1 MPTPTITLPE
11 GQPSSALAILQTV
24 QNRRFS
30 SLAET
35 SVYLKSLSPEERFEI
50 VNGQAARL
58 VAVQEKV
65 DQCMEYLESFVQ
77 GDDVFKDRLAR
88 DPEVWTKVASGASRA
103 RTSAKKKQQALDRCR
118 ARWGSENLHHHFGHL
133 LDAGE
138 STWFKVR
145 RVAMRETDIHAAVR
159 RIRDA
164 IFWRVTHGRPGRSA
178 DLYPLA
184 ADFEKIK
191 DNDLPAADQ
200 AAISAAGYVVDGK
213 GWLALADAGRPIREV
228 AGRESRSP
236 MSLPSGVEIE
246 KGLLSSSSPLS
257 SLPSDI
263 DDESEGRGERKERKE
278 RNERDGETES
288 KSQVGLAIRAGQLS
302 RGR

>member
-1 MPTPTITLPE
+1 MSTSTASLPE
-11 GQPSSALAILQTV
+11 RQPSNALAILQTV

-35 SVYLKSLSPEERFEI
+35 SAYLKSLSPEVRFEI
-50 VNGQAARL
+50 VNGQATKL
-58 VAVQEKV
+58 VVVQERV

-77 GDDVFKDRLAR
+77 GDDAFKDRLAR
-88 DPEVWTKVASGASRA
+88 DPEVWTKVANGASRA
-103 RTSAKKKQQALDRCR
+103 RTAAKKKQQAVDRCC
-118 ARWGSENLHHHFGHL
+118 ARWGSENVHHYFGHL

-145 RVAMRETDIHAAVR
+145 RMAMREADIHAAVR

-164 IFWRVTHGRPGRSA
+164 ILWRVTHGRPGRSA

-191 DNDLPAADQ
+191 DDDLPAADQ

-213 GWLALADAGRPIREV
+213 GGWRWLTPDGRFERWP
-228 AGRESRSP
+228 
-236 MSLPSGVEIE
+236 
-246 KGLLSSSSPLS
+246 
-257 SLPSDI
+257 
-263 DDESEGRGERKERKE
+263 GERVARRCRCRPAWKQR
-278 RNERDGETES
+278 R
-288 KSQVGLAIRAGQLS
+288 IY
-302 RGR
+302 